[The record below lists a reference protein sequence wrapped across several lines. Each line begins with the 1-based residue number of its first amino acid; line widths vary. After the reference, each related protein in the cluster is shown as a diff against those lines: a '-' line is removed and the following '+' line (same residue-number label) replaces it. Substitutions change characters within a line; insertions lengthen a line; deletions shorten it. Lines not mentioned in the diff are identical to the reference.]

1 MNVHIQQ
8 RFIPAVSTILLTAL
22 AMCNGTVDDGTS
34 LKKSVTYEF
43 TFSTNTEGWT
53 HGFAD
58 YPPGKRME
66 SYYELTFLYAQVPA
80 YTAEKKFGLYISG
93 NNHND
98 DLFMFIE
105 HKFDNLKPDTAY
117 DVTFSVTIASNA
129 AESAVGVNGSPG
141 SSVYLKA
148 GATVVEPAA
157 VDEGDLY
164 RMNIDKGDQA
174 AGGADAIVLG
184 AIGVSGD
191 ADDTSYR
198 LKTLQ
203 NGSPFTVTTDAA
215 GSLWAIIGTD
225 SGFEGTTSLYYSVI
239 KIIFT
244 EQ

>member
-1 MNVHIQQ
+1 MNVHIQH
-8 RFIPAVSTILLTAL
+8 RFIPAVSTILLTLL
-22 AMCNGTVDDGTS
+22 AMCNGTVDDGAPG
-34 LKKSVTYEF
+34 KKSVTYEF
-43 TFSTNTEGWT
+43 TFSTNAEEWT

-66 SYYELTFLYAQVPA
+66 SYYELTFMYAQVPA
-80 YTAEKKFGLYISG
+80 FPAERKFGLYISG
-93 NNHND
+93 NNHNN

-105 HKFDNLKPDTAY
+105 RKFYNLKPDTAY

-129 AESAVGVNGSPG
+129 SESAVGVNGSPG

-164 RMNIDKGDQA
+164 RMNIDKGNQA

-184 AIGVSGD
+184 TIGVPGD
-191 ADDTSYR
+191 ASDTSYR

-203 NGSPFTVTTDAA
+203 NSAPFTVTTDSS
-215 GSLWAIIGTD
+215 GSLWAVIGTD
-225 SGFEGTTSLYYSVI
+225 SGYEGTTSLYYSVI
-239 KIIFT
+239 KITFT
-244 EQ
+244 EH